1 MIKEGIT
8 ILITILIL
16 GACVSICV
24 ADDYD
29 IYTTFVANGTGDFD
43 RTLDVQTELGFE
55 GKSLDEDFYT
65 KWMGTG
71 HPSKW
76 NFDSVL
82 EVFMGNST
90 DREDEKIS
98 TIDYGQTAFS
108 TNSDWKICSKN
119 YGTGAMQSVTA
130 RGNMMESLEL
140 GIDDYVSEFTIEG
153 AVNGQMRLKQKAV
166 DPVTRIT
173 YLAEDTRL
181 YGQYD
186 IVWESSIEDLSYP
199 AGEEDWLGCP

>member
-1 MIKEGIT
+1 MIKKGIT
-8 ILITILIL
+8 ILMAIVIL
-16 GACVSICV
+16 GACVSV
-24 ADDYD
+24 ASADDYN
-29 IYTTFVANGTGDFD
+29 IYTSFVANGTGDFD
-43 RTLDVQTELGFE
+43 RTLEVQTELGFD
-55 GKSLDEDFYT
+55 GKSLDEDYYT

-71 HPSKW
+71 PSSKL

-90 DREDEKIS
+90 DKEDVKVS

-108 TNSDWKICSKN
+108 TNSDWKLCSKN
-119 YGTGAMQSVTA
+119 YGTGAMQSVSS
-130 RGNMMESLEL
+130 RGNMMNALEL
-140 GIDDYVSEFTIEG
+140 GIDDYVSEFILES

-173 YLAEDTRL
+173 YLEEDTRL
-181 YGQYD
+181 YGQYE
-186 IVWESSIEDLSYP
+186 IMWESAIEDLSYP